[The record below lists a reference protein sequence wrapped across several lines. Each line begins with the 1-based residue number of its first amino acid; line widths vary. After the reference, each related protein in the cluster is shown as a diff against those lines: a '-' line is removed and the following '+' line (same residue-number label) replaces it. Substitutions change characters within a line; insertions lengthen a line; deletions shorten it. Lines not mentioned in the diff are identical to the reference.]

1 MKCKNL
7 HPHNFSYFIYFF
19 FIKTDQIFWGGFKRQ
34 KVDILCLT
42 LVHLSFC
49 FVRFFLGYSVD
60 LAGQTVT
67 ELHATVMRELCSPG
81 SGRCTRAWSFWISY
95 STLKPRHLAHE
106 EHPRCCYKRPPA
118 ALGTRERGGGDYIH
132 TYTYIYIYLCGHLGK
147 AFTWW
152 NVLLYIV
159 LKGTHFHELKY
170 VYLVHLNHE
179 QSSSVHCLRK
189 SHWFYHHAC

>member
-118 ALGTRERGGGDYIH
+118 ALGTRERGGGWLH
-132 TYTYIYIYLCGHLGK
+132 SYIYIYIHIFVWSPGK
-147 AFTWW
+147 SLHMVKCSTI
-152 NVLLYIV
+152 Y
-159 LKGTHFHELKY
+159 
-170 VYLVHLNHE
+170 
-179 QSSSVHCLRK
+179 SSERYTLSWTEICLSCASQPWAK
-189 SHWFYHHAC
+189 F